1 MLRGHRIAA
10 HWGLLAV
17 VVWIVAGPAAAL
29 AIDRLSLVDGM
40 DLNGDVQ
47 NVGRNEIAF
56 RRVGGEVM
64 NIPVNQVVSIRFGDE
79 PPQLQ
84 LVRSPILEGNFEAAQ
99 RALANEAVNPE
110 RINARLEVKQEIQYF
125 QALVDARLALAGNG
139 DAAAAAQRM
148 QNFLQANPGTW
159 RYYEANELLG
169 QLLLSTGQAA
179 QAVRHF
185 QVLEEAPWTDYKMR
199 GGIARG
205 WALVEQAQPDWSA
218 AAQAFDSVLALA
230 GNSADKLVVEQ
241 KLHAQ
246 VGKARCLAEQGQIE
260 AAEKMLHEVVQQ
272 ASPEQIRLMA
282 AAYLALGHAYRKA
295 GKTKDALLAFL
306 HVDLLFN
313 LPQYHAEALYH
324 LGKLWSELNRPDR
337 ALEAQRLLQEKYQG
351 SRWAKRQ

>member
-1 MLRGHRIAA
+1 MHRGNRIAA
-10 HWGLLAV
+10 YWSWLAV
-17 VVWIVAGPAAAL
+17 VACVLAGTSAAR
-29 AIDRLSLVDGM
+29 AIDRLTLVDGM
-40 DLNGDVQ
+40 DINGDVQ
-47 NVGRNEIAF
+47 KVSRNEITF
-56 RRVGGEVM
+56 RRVGGEEINV
-64 NIPVNQVVSIRFGDE
+64 PANQVVSIRFGDE

-99 RALANEAVNPE
+99 RALANEALNPE
-110 RINARLEVKQEIQYF
+110 RITARLEVKQEIQYF
-125 QALVDARLALAGNG
+125 QAVVEARLALAGNG
-139 DAAAAAQRM
+139 DAAAAARRM
-148 QNFLQANPGTW
+148 QAFLQGNPGTW
-159 RYYEANELLG
+159 RFYEANELLG
-169 QLLLSTGQAA
+169 QLLLATGQAA
-179 QAVRHF
+179 EAVRHF

-205 WALVEQAQPDWSA
+205 WALVEQAQPDWSR

-246 VGKARCLAEQGQIE
+246 VGKARCLGEQGQTD
-260 AAEKMLHEVVQQ
+260 AAEKLLHEVVQQ
-272 ASPEQIRLMA
+272 ASAEQIRLMG
-282 AAYLALGHAYRKA
+282 AAYLALGHTYRKA

-324 LGKLWSELNRPDR
+324 LGKLWGELNRPDR

-351 SRWAKRQ
+351 SRWAQRQ